1 MRKDDGIATLPPS
14 GPWIVT
20 PPPRPQGILCVIVR
34 LPPRPPATSC
44 NLAIVQSCNLASI
57 WWLHLQSCNLTTRSN
72 LAFFPTCSLKWFTV
86 CPLSYTN
93 HYGDDVQDLPW
104 WSSSPCWKNDDVKHF
119 CWQYHNASMN
129 LLEKRCTPTISR
141 IILYRPRHLCSR
153 WVRRLTWI
161 PKSCNLAI
169 LQSYNRR
176 CFSQLPTSSP
186 ILRLPPRPPPQDM

>member
-1 MRKDDGIATLPPS
+1 MQDCKIARFCRGSWRQSYNQGQRALDCKTPAKTPRHTVLDCKIAAKTSRQNLAILQSCNLAILGAFCSCMRKDDGIATLPPS

-93 HYGDDVQDLPW
+93 HYGDDVQDLP
-104 WSSSPCWKNDDVKHF
+104 
-119 CWQYHNASMN
+119 
-129 LLEKRCTPTISR
+129 
-141 IILYRPRHLCSR
+141 
-153 WVRRLTWI
+153 
-161 PKSCNLAI
+161 
-169 LQSYNRR
+169 
-176 CFSQLPTSSP
+176 
-186 ILRLPPRPPPQDM
+186 